1 MSRRS
6 RGNKPEGLQEPE
18 NQKQEEFPLTFYF
31 ILGPLDF
38 IVRLL
43 LWQWFGPSCFMTTHE
58 VKFYRKRETH
68 QSWLYSSFCWS
79 ANMSLKNSFYLCL
92 VIWVSL
98 VLFLFPFA
106 CVVVSS
112 KSFLQNILLAREW
125 PNSGY
130 WPPFSPFKFKDQM
143 CFIHFE
149 ILLRCAITR

>member
-1 MSRRS
+1 MVMKSDIRKNLKKKNRGSPQWADEAEPVSQKACRS
-6 RGNKPEGLQEPE
+6 QKTRS
-18 NQKQEEFPLTFYF
+18 KQEEFPLMFYF

-43 LWQWFGPSCFMTTHE
+43 LWQWFGPCFMTTHE

-79 ANMSLKNSFYLCL
+79 ANMSLKTLFIFAWSFGL
-92 VIWVSL
+92 SL

-112 KSFLQNILLAREW
+112 KSFFQSLFCRT
-125 PNSGY
+125 Y
-130 WPPFSPFKFKDQM
+130 Y
-143 CFIHFE
+143 
-149 ILLRCAITR
+149 